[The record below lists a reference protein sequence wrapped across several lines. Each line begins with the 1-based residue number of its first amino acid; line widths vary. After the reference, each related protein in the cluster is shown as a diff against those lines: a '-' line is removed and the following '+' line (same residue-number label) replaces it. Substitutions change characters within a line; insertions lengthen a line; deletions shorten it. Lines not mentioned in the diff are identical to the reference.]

1 MRRVFNL
8 SVRGVAALAVMVMVS
23 TSVFAVPAESRD
35 RERGRER
42 DRITKII
49 KKVVRALG
57 DGLTVPIGNPK
68 P

>member
-1 MRRVFNL
+1 MRRVFK
-8 SVRGVAALAVMVMVS
+8 SSIRGFAALAVMGMLS
-23 TSVFAVPAESRD
+23 SSVYAVPAENRD

-57 DGLTVPIGNPK
+57 DGLTVPLPGPR